1 MSTVEATPGGGA
13 GEPSPTAAAAVFS
26 ALGDPT
32 RLRLVDTLSD
42 GEPRS
47 ISRLTADFEISRQA
61 VSKHLGVLADSGL
74 VTSQRVGREKHY
86 SFSPDTLDEARAYLD
101 TVSRQ
106 WDDAL
111 GRLRAFVDG

>member
-1 MSTVEATPGGGA
+1 MSGVEVTPGGGA
-13 GEPSPTAAAAVFS
+13 ASPSAAATVFS

-47 ISRLTADFEISRQA
+47 IARLTTDFEISRQA

-74 VTSQRVGREKHY
+74 VTPRRVGREKQY
-86 SFSPDTLDEARAYLD
+86 RFSPDSLEEARAYLD

-111 GRLRAFVDG
+111 DRLRAFVDG